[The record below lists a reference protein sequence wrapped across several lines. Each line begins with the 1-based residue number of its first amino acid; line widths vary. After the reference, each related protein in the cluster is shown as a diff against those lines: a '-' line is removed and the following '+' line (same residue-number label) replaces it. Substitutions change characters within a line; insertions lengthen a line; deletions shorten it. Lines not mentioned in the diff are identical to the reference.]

1 METRVTDLEKIVVRL
16 EEKTT
21 KNAKE
26 IVVLK
31 EKAAKD
37 SEERAVLKERI
48 GNIIQSQKET
58 KNILFGVLGSVGMV
72 LVIQIMQIS
81 LKG

>member
-1 METRVTDLEKIVVRL
+1 MEIRVADLEKRVDRL
-16 EEKTT
+16 EEKTA
-21 KNAKE
+21 NDAKE
-26 IVVLK
+26 L
-31 EKAAKD
+31 
-37 SEERAVLKERI
+37 AVLKERI

-72 LVIQIMQIS
+72 LVIQIIQIS

>member
-1 METRVTDLEKIVVRL
+1 MESRVTDLEKRVDRL
-16 EEKTT
+16 EEKTA
-21 KNAKE
+21 NDAKE
-26 IVVLK
+26 L
-31 EKAAKD
+31 
-37 SEERAVLKERI
+37 AVLKERI

-72 LVIQIMQIS
+72 LVIQIIQIS